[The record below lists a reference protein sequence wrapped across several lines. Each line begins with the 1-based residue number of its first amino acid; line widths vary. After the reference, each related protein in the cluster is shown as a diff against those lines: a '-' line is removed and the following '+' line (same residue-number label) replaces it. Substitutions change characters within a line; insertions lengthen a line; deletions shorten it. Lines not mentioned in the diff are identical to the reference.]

1 MSASAPAAVTA
12 AAVKELRRMTGAG
25 MMDCKT
31 ALVESGGDLRAAE
44 RRLKEQGLAAAA
56 KRTGRAADQGRVFV
70 AVRDGAAAL
79 LELSSETDFVA
90 RNDTFAELG
99 NALADHVLTHRLQ
112 EPDDHVRREI
122 GDAATRI
129 RENIGFK
136 RCAVVAADAAA
147 GEHVA
152 EYVHGEGSIGVLVTL
167 RTGGTV
173 NDQVRATAHDLALHV
188 AAFGPRFLAQT
199 DVDAGYR
206 DEQERIFRTQ
216 AEALGKPAKVTE
228 GIVRGKLNKHLSE
241 ICLLEQGFVRDEKR
255 KVKQVIAELAKSLG
269 EPVTIAGFRYFK
281 VGEQG

>member
-1 MSASAPAAVTA
+1 
-12 AAVKELRRMTGAG
+12 MTGAG

-31 ALVESGGDLRAAE
+31 ALVAAGGDLQAAE

-56 KRTGRAADQGRVFV
+56 KRAGRTADQGRVFA
-70 AVRDGAAAL
+70 AVRDGGAAL

-90 RNDTFAELG
+90 RNDQFVELG
-99 NALADHVLTHRLQ
+99 NALAGHVLTHRLQ
-112 EPDDHVRREI
+112 EPDDHVRREV

-136 RCAVVAADAAA
+136 RCAVVPVDAAS

-152 EYVHGEGSIGVLVTL
+152 DYVHGEGSIGVLVKL

-173 NDQVRATAHDLALHV
+173 NDQVRAAAHDLALHV
-188 AAFGPRFLAQT
+188 AAFAPRFLAPA
-199 DVDAGYR
+199 DVDAAYR
-206 DEQERIFRTQ
+206 DEQEQVFRAQ
-216 AEALGKPAKVTE
+216 AEALGKPEKVTE

-255 KVKQVIAELAKSLG
+255 KVKQVIADLGKNLG
-269 EPVTIAGFRYFK
+269 EPVTVADFRYFK
-281 VGEQG
+281 VGERQ